1 MVKDDIKWESVFKM
15 ANSKWVWAQR
25 ITGWTILLCIIGIL
39 GYSMFMIISSRNQT
53 HTEQVL
59 VINNSVA
66 AWSRTYVDE
75 VKKWLPSLINEN
87 KEAYPFD
94 LLNTPDFMSQYS
106 DVMNYTIVKYYNS
119 NITQALAPQS
129 LKVIGNPNNG
139 EFNITTTLGVAFD
152 DGASIT
158 TPDLPI
164 FVKAK
169 SPRSQKDWINNRIG
183 IWNFTD
189 GAWYVF
195 SQLTNVWYIID
206 QDNYP
211 NLIKDYDRYPWDGMN
226 RWYANYAYF
235 RWNDETKNPTVA
247 DLSQQRNITTYLR
260 SNKDPFVI
268 GYTEADIVKNYEDN
282 TLLLYG
288 LILTIVW
295 LIALFIPIKLIL
307 TPDVSY
313 AKFNSERNSRADKY
327 IYDWD
332 GDKPQFPKNNR
343 QQDEDCKI

>member
-1 MVKDDIKWESVFKM
+1 
-15 ANSKWVWAQR
+15 
-25 ITGWTILLCIIGIL
+25 
-39 GYSMFMIISSRNQT
+39 MIISSRNQT

-75 VKKWLPSLINEN
+75 VKKWLPSLINDN

-169 SPRSQKDWINNRIG
+169 SPRSQKD
-183 IWNFTD
+183 
-189 GAWYVF
+189 
-195 SQLTNVWYIID
+195 
-206 QDNYP
+206 
-211 NLIKDYDRYPWDGMN
+211 
-226 RWYANYAYF
+226 
-235 RWNDETKNPTVA
+235 
-247 DLSQQRNITTYLR
+247 
-260 SNKDPFVI
+260 
-268 GYTEADIVKNYEDN
+268 
-282 TLLLYG
+282 
-288 LILTIVW
+288 
-295 LIALFIPIKLIL
+295 
-307 TPDVSY
+307 
-313 AKFNSERNSRADKY
+313 
-327 IYDWD
+327 
-332 GDKPQFPKNNR
+332 
-343 QQDEDCKI
+343 